1 MGDAMS
7 ENQRDMEALAL
18 RQHFGKR
25 NRCDK
30 CGQGVLLHFVDG
42 AGVVLCPKEEPCH
55 SHTKWAAGF
64 SMGPRKTRHRIKPK
78 HRASGRWVKLGGDIT
93 LPGDAVKV
101 RLVAIEGNKA
111 KLRPITFDNGGC
123 QVDNTAD
130 NST

>member
-55 SHTKWAAGF
+55 SHTEWAAGF
-64 SMGPRKTRHRIKPK
+64 SMGPRKTRHKVTRDRYRELDDTPYVLKPGE
-78 HRASGRWVKLGGDIT
+78 AYQI
-93 LPGDAVKV
+93 PGTVYGV
-101 RLVAIEGNKA
+101 RRDPESDGLIPIE
-111 KLRPITFDNGGC
+111 FDTIRQTG
-123 QVDNTAD
+123 D
-130 NST
+130 NSATT